1 MNILLIE
8 DDSYIAEFI
17 SKGLREETYAVDHAG
32 SGEDGLSY
40 VERSAYDLIIL
51 DIMLPKINGIEVCKL
66 LRKRGVETP
75 VIMLTSKNSV
85 KDKVSGLECGAD
97 DYITK
102 PFSFDEFLARIH
114 AILRRRQG
122 KIIELIFGDL
132 RVDTISHR
140 AFFKN
145 EEVILRPKEY
155 AMLTHLLSNQ
165 GRILTRTQILENVWG
180 YNYDPSTNI
189 VDVYIKTLRQ
199 KLTPLFKKDIIRT
212 VRGMGYMIENV

>member
-1 MNILLIE
+1 MRILLIE

-17 SKGLREETYAVDHAG
+17 GKGLQEETYSVEHAG
-32 SGEDGLSY
+32 SGEEGLSLI
-40 VERSAYDLIIL
+40 EINEYDLIIL
-51 DIMLPKINGIEVCKL
+51 DIMLPKMNGIDLCKV

-75 VIMLTSKNSV
+75 VIMLTAKDSV

-102 PFSFDEFLARIH
+102 PFSFDEFLARVH
-114 AILRRRQG
+114 ANLRRRQD
-122 KIIELIFGDL
+122 KIIDLHFGDL

-140 AFFKN
+140 VFYSN

-155 AMLTHLLSNQ
+155 AMLTYLLGNQ
-165 GRILTRTQILENVWG
+165 GRILTRTQILESVWG

-189 VDVYIKTLRQ
+189 VDVYIKTLRE
-199 KLTPLFKKDIIRT
+199 KLTPLFLKDIIRT
-212 VRGMGYMIENV
+212 VRGMGYVMENS

>member
-17 SKGLREETYAVDHAG
+17 SKGLREETYTVEHAG
-32 SGEDGLSY
+32 SGEEGLSH
-40 VERSAYDLIIL
+40 VERSEYDLIIL
-51 DIMLPKINGIEVCKL
+51 DIMLPKMNGIEVCKM

-75 VIMLTSKNSV
+75 VIMLTAKSSV

-114 AILRRRQG
+114 TILRRRQG

-140 AFFKN
+140 VFFRN

-155 AMLTHLLSNQ
+155 AVLKFLLGNQ

-189 VDVYIKTLRQ
+189 VDVYIKTLRE
-199 KLTPLFKKDIIRT
+199 KLTPLFQNDIIRT
-212 VRGMGYMIENV
+212 VRGMGYMIEGA